1 MYNAQAKKT
10 KVLIV
15 DDDVN
20 ICKLVSL
27 YLAKDEILSDSCH
40 DGETALQKL
49 ADGSYDVVL
58 FDIMMPGMDGLATL
72 TELRKFSDVPVIVL
86 SARGEPMDKISGL
99 DKGAD
104 DYLAKPFE
112 PQELIARIKAVL
124 RRLKP
129 SGSEPKKR
137 IELFN
142 LVIDLSDYTVQLDG
156 LRVDMPPKE
165 IELLYMLAS
174 KPTHVFTRENLLD
187 GIWGVGYVGDPRTVD
202 VHIKRVREKLGDNK
216 HWKLTTVWGV
226 GYKIDVF

>member
-58 FDIMMPGMDGLATL
+58 LDIMMPGMDGLATL

-129 SGSEPKKR
+129 SGSEP
-137 IELFN
+137 
-142 LVIDLSDYTVQLDG
+142 
-156 LRVDMPPKE
+156 
-165 IELLYMLAS
+165 
-174 KPTHVFTRENLLD
+174 
-187 GIWGVGYVGDPRTVD
+187 
-202 VHIKRVREKLGDNK
+202 
-216 HWKLTTVWGV
+216 
-226 GYKIDVF
+226 